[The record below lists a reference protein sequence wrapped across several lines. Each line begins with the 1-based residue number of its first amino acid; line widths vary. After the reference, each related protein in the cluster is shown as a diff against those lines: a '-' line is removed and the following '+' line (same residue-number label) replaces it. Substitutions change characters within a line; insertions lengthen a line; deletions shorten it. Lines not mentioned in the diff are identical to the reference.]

1 MSTQEN
7 LNKEKQSSNGWQN
20 VGICFDFA
28 RAKVPVKLQLM
39 YMNIARDSFGY
50 LKKRTSRM
58 SQTEMSK
65 RYGLTRQTIS
75 EQIKKLEAL
84 GLIKVIG
91 QNNFIEGGGSEA
103 CAYALDFPRG
113 FGHLKWTEDSEP
125 EVNSKL
131 DAIRKKDEEQRND
144 KCF

>member
-7 LNKEKQSSNGWQN
+7 SNKEKQSSNGWQN

-28 RAKVPVKLQLM
+28 RSRVPVKLQLM

-50 LKKRTSRM
+50 LKKRTNRM

-125 EVNSKL
+125 EDDSL
-131 DAIRKKDEEQRND
+131 DKIRKKDKELRND
-144 KCF
+144 KYF